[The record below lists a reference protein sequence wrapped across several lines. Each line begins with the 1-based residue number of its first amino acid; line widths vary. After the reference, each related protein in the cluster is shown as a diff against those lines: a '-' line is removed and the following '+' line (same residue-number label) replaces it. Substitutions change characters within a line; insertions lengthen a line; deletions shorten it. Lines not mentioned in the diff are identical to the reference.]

1 MHRTHRFSAPIA
13 TLILVLAALALAPA
27 AASAQVWLDSYDEG
41 LAAARESERP
51 LVLFITAPGWCEPCE
66 RFGAEVLSDDL
77 VGDILRK
84 EFITVR
90 LTDRDPEHA
99 RFEFPGYP
107 SFLVF
112 HPSGRRLGA
121 FHAPDSIREF
131 RAELDRYQRP
141 LAELLAEAERSE
153 EGDPVSAGDA
163 SGRSDRE
170 VAGAEDV
177 AATAGSEDTGPAA
190 DAGDSGD
197 VSARGASARGA
208 SARGAAY
215 RYPGGVFVR
224 LQDGS
229 WVRETDGERTL
240 FTAYREDD
248 RYAYLKPSD
257 ADDSDADDRAGG
269 DDGGG
274 SAGAEGFFAIP
285 KDGGQAFRWNA
296 EREAWES
303 AWRVT
308 APEER

>member
-1 MHRTHRFSAPIA
+1 MHRTHRFSSYIA
-13 TLILVLAALALAPA
+13 TLILVLAAHALAPA
-27 AASAQVWLDSYDEG
+27 SAVSQVWLDSYDDG

-66 RFGAEVLSDDL
+66 GFDAEVLSDEV

-121 FHAPDSIREF
+121 FHAPDSIREL
-131 RAELDRYQRP
+131 RAELDRFQRP
-141 LAELLAEAERSE
+141 LAELLAAANRREPAAE
-153 EGDPVSAGDA
+153 DP
-163 SGRSDRE
+163 
-170 VAGAEDV
+170 GAEDPG
-177 AATAGSEDTGPAA
+177 ATADADRSGAASSSAASA
-190 DAGDSGD
+190 DA
-197 VSARGASARGA
+197 ASAEGA
-208 SARGAAY
+208 TY

-224 LQDGS
+224 REDGT
-229 WVRETDGERTL
+229 WVREADGERTR
-240 FTAYREDD
+240 FSEYREDD

-257 ADDSDADDRAGG
+257 DAGAGGEAGDDRPGG
-269 DDGGG
+269 ETPGE
-274 SAGAEGFFAIP
+274 EGFFAIP

-303 AWRVT
+303 AWQVT
-308 APEER
+308 APEED

>member
-1 MHRTHRFSAPIA
+1 MHRTHRFPAPIA
-13 TLILVLAALALAPA
+13 TLILVLAGIVLAPA
-27 AASAQVWLDSYDEG
+27 AASAQVWLNSYDEG
-41 LAAARESERP
+41 LAAARESGRP

-66 RFGAEVLSDDL
+66 RFEAEVLSDDL

-84 EFITVR
+84 EFVTVR

-112 HPSGRRLGA
+112 HPTGRRLGA
-121 FHAPDSIREF
+121 FHAPDTIREF

-141 LAELLAEAERSE
+141 LAELLAEADPSE
-153 EGDPVSAGDA
+153 EADTVEAGD
-163 SGRSDRE
+163 SGGGSDRE
-170 VAGAEDV
+170 VAGGTEAAGAADAG
-177 AATAGSEDTGPAA
+177 AATAGTTAA
-190 DAGDSGD
+190 
-197 VSARGASARGA
+197 GAAA
-208 SARGAAY
+208 AAY

-229 WVRETDGERTL
+229 WVRETAGERTL
-240 FTAYREDD
+240 FTEYREDD

-257 ADDSDADDRAGG
+257 GEDADGDDRAGG
-269 DDGGG
+269 DGGG
-274 SAGAEGFFAIP
+274 GAGGAEGFFAIP
-285 KDGGQAFRWNA
+285 KDGGQAFRWDS

>member
-1 MHRTHRFSAPIA
+1 MHRTHRLSAPVV
-13 TLILVLAALALAPA
+13 TLILVLAAHMLAPA
-27 AASAQVWLDSYDEG
+27 VASAQVWLDSYDEG

-51 LVLFITAPGWCEPCE
+51 LVLLITAPGWCEPCE
-66 RFGAEVLSDDL
+66 RFEAEVLSDDL

-84 EFITVR
+84 EFITIR

-121 FHAPDSIREF
+121 FHAPDSIREL
-131 RAELDRYQRP
+131 RAALDRYQRP
-141 LAELLAEAERSE
+141 LAELLAEADRSE
-153 EGDPVSAGDA
+153 VAGPV
-163 SGRSDRE
+163 E
-170 VAGAEDV
+170 AGAEDV
-177 AATAGSEDTGPAA
+177 AATGGTAAAGAA
-190 DAGDSGD
+190 DADAADAST
-197 VSARGASARGA
+197 RGT
-208 SARGAAY
+208 AY
-215 RYPGGVFVR
+215 RYAGGAFVR
-224 LQDGS
+224 MEDGS
-229 WVRETDGERTL
+229 WARETDGERTL

-257 ADDSDADDRAGG
+257 ADDADADGG
-269 DDGGG
+269 EA
-274 SAGAEGFFAIP
+274 AGAEGFFAIP

>member
-13 TLILVLAALALAPA
+13 TLILALAAHMLAPA
-27 AASAQVWLDSYDEG
+27 SATAQVWLDSYDEG

-66 RFGAEVLSDDL
+66 RFEAEVLSDDL

-90 LTDRDPEHA
+90 LTDRDPGHA

-141 LAELLAEAERSE
+141 LAELLAEAGRSE
-153 EGDPVSAGDA
+153 GADLVE
-163 SGRSDRE
+163 
-170 VAGAEDV
+170 AGAEDV
-177 AATAGSEDTGPAA
+177 AATGGSTDASTG
-190 DAGDSGD
+190 GTT
-197 VSARGASARGA
+197 
-208 SARGAAY
+208 Y

-257 ADDSDADDRAGG
+257 ADDADADDRAGG
-269 DDGGG
+269 DGGG
-274 SAGAEGFFAIP
+274 AAGAEGFYAIP
-285 KDGGQAFRWNA
+285 KDGGQAFRWDA

-308 APEER
+308 SPEER

>member
-13 TLILVLAALALAPA
+13 TLILVLVAHVLAPA

-41 LAAARESERP
+41 LAAAGESERP

-66 RFGAEVLSDDL
+66 RFEAEVLSDDL

-84 EFITVR
+84 EFVAVR

-107 SFLVF
+107 SFVVF

-121 FHAPDSIREF
+121 FHAPDSIREL

-141 LAELLAEAERSE
+141 LAELLAEAAP
-153 EGDPVSAGDA
+153 GATADA
-163 SGRSDRE
+163 DRP
-170 VAGAEDV
+170 G
-177 AATAGSEDTGPAA
+177 ATAGAT
-190 DAGDSGD
+190 DAGAAGAG
-197 VSARGASARGA
+197 SAGASAEGT
-208 SARGAAY
+208 AY

-224 LQDGS
+224 LEDGS
-229 WVRETDGERTL
+229 WVREADGERTL
-240 FTAYREDD
+240 FTEYREDD
-248 RYAYLKPSD
+248 RYAYLRPNDGDDTD
-257 ADDSDADDRAGG
+257 AGEGG
-269 DDGGG
+269 DDRTGGDG
-274 SAGAEGFFAIP
+274 GDGGAAGFFAIP
-285 KDGGQAFRWNA
+285 KDGGQAFRWDA

-308 APEER
+308 APDAQ

>member
-141 LAELLAEAERSE
+141 LAELLAEAGRSE
-153 EGDPVSAGDA
+153 GADLVE
-163 SGRSDRE
+163 
-170 VAGAEDV
+170 AGAEDV
-177 AATAGSEDTGPAA
+177 AATGGSTD
-190 DAGDSGD
+190 
-197 VSARGASARGA
+197 ASAGA
-208 SARGAAY
+208 TY

-224 LQDGS
+224 MEDGS
-229 WVRETDGERTL
+229 WVRETNGERTL

-257 ADDSDADDRAGG
+257 ADDADADDRAG

-274 SAGAEGFFAIP
+274 AAGAEGFYAIP
-285 KDGGQAFRWNA
+285 KDGGQAFRWDA